1 METPLNIDYLCNME
15 NIKNMDIQAKKLELF
30 QMLLNVN
37 EASILK
43 KVEKILKKGK
53 TADWWDGLSKEAK
66 KTLEESLGEAERG
79 ETIPHEEAMKEAKAK
94 FSYL

>member
-1 METPLNIDYLCNME
+1 
-15 NIKNMDIQAKKLELF
+15 MDIQAKKLELF

-43 KVEKILKKGK
+43 KVEEVIKKEK
-53 TADWWDGLSKEAK
+53 SADWWDELSKEAK
-66 KTLEESLGEAERG
+66 ETLEESLGEAERG
-79 ETIPHEEAMKEAKAK
+79 ETMPYEEAMKAAKAK